1 MSTVRKFF
9 RPFLVLI
16 PVLILTSA
24 PSAYAGD
31 LPTLEQILDRYVDA
45 LGGRE
50 NLAKLATRSITGKQI
65 DDRPYQGEPVTAE
78 LEAWADNTGCF
89 SMVLH
94 EAGGDHRTGNADDHN
109 AKLAFIFNPQGPLMV
124 DKHFPNPHVTGTWD
138 YDGKLYYKVEND
150 LKFEYYTLYFEVET
164 GMLTRIGYHWWL
176 EDFREVDGVLVPFTV
191 VRGRKGGSTNL
202 YFESVTHNVDVTDH
216 LAPSGQEQ

>member
-1 MSTVRKFF
+1 MFMHRRFF

-16 PVLILTSA
+16 PFLILTVASSA
-24 PSAYAGD
+24 IAGD
-31 LPTLEQILDRYVDA
+31 LPTLEQILDRYVEA
-45 LGGRE
+45 LGGCE
-50 NLAKLATRSITGKQI
+50 NLANLSTRSITGKQI
-65 DDRPYQGEPVTAE
+65 DDRPHKGEPVTTP
-78 LEAWADNTGCF
+78 LEAWADNTGIF

-94 EAGGDHRTGNADDHN
+94 EAEGDRRTGSDDDHN

-124 DKHFPNPHVTGTWD
+124 AKHFPNPHVTGTWD

-202 YFESVTHNVDVTDH
+202 YFESVTHNVDVTGN